1 MGQKKQTKTPD
12 CPAGTVYNIK
22 AKKCVVPPMTKKEAD
37 IWGVYMSKGDLA
49 RHPGGILDSSE
60 TAILDSMITS
70 KELKIKKQ
78 R

>member
-1 MGQKKQTKTPD
+1 MAKKKQTKAPD
-12 CPAGTVYNIK
+12 CPSGTVYNVK
-22 AKKCVVPPMTKKEAD
+22 MKKCVPPMTKKEAD

>member
-1 MGQKKQTKTPD
+1 MAQKKQTKTPD

-37 IWGVYMSKGDLA
+37 IWKVYQSKGPIA

>member
-1 MGQKKQTKTPD
+1 MAQKKQTKTPD
-12 CPAGTVYNIK
+12 CPAGTVYNVK
-22 AKKCVVPPMTKKEAD
+22 AKKCVASPMTKKEAD
-37 IWGVYMSKGDLA
+37 IWGVYMTKGHLA
-49 RHPGGILDSSE
+49 PSFLDSSE

>member
-1 MGQKKQTKTPD
+1 MAKQKQTKTPD

-37 IWGVYMSKGDLA
+37 IWKVYQSKGPIA

>member
-1 MGQKKQTKTPD
+1 MAKQKQTKTPD

-22 AKKCVVPPMTKKEAD
+22 AKKCGVPPMTKKESD
-37 IWGVYMSKGDLA
+37 IWKVYMAKGPLA
-49 RHPGGILDSSE
+49 PSFLDSSE
-60 TAILDSMITS
+60 NAILDSMITS

>member
-12 CPAGTVYNIK
+12 CPSGTVYNIK

-37 IWGVYMSKGDLA
+37 IWKVYQSKGPIS

>member
-22 AKKCVVPPMTKKEAD
+22 AKKCVVPPMTKKEED
-37 IWGVYMSKGDLA
+37 IWGVYMTKGPLA
-49 RHPGGILDSSE
+49 QVPGNFLDSSE
-60 TAILDSMITS
+60 VAILDSMIES